1 MSAIQSNQSNPSE
14 PIPGMTGAVK
24 RYRLMAILAGVMSLL
39 LWFVDLPVT
48 YLLDNQG
55 WKEAVA
61 WIPFVH
67 GWVYAVYVLTA
78 LQFASKAKWPVLKML
93 GLILAGTLPVASL
106 VTERKVVS
114 QYS

>member
-1 MSAIQSNQSNPSE
+1 MSQNPDTPMS
-14 PIPGMTGAVK
+14 GAVK
-24 RYRLMAILAGVMSLL
+24 RYRFMAILAGIMSLL
-39 LWFVDLPVT
+39 LWFVDLPVA
-48 YLLDNQG
+48 YLFNNES
-55 WKEAVA
+55 WKANVV

-78 LQFASKAKWPVLKML
+78 IQFASKAKWPVLKML